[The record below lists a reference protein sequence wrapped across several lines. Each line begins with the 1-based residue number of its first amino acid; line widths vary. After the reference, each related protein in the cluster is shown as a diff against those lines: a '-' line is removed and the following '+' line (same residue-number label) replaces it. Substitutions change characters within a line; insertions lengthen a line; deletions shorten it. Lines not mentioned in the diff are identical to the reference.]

1 MAIKCVIF
9 DVGQVCYPYSL
20 EPLNAYLRNHTLNPS
35 KFDQLGGA
43 KVYDYKPLMLGQV
56 SFEKFCQDICKFFEV
71 PYSPQRIRQIDVAM
85 HQGVGDFFS
94 ETLRLI
100 SELRANNISIALL
113 SNALPN
119 LEDTALNLVDV
130 DKVFVSY
137 RLKLLKPDPEIYR
150 QVLKQLNLLPHE
162 VIFVDDKR
170 KNVEAARK
178 IGITSIV
185 FTPESIVSEMHN
197 YLP

>member
-20 EPLNAYLRNHTLNPS
+20 EPLNVYLRNNTLNPS

-56 SFEKFCQDICKFFEV
+56 SFEQFCQDICKFFEV
-71 PYSPQRIRQIDVAM
+71 AYSPQRIRQIDVAM
-85 HQGVGDFFS
+85 HQGVGDFFP

-100 SELRANNISIALL
+100 SELRAKNISIALL

-119 LEDTALNLVDV
+119 LEDTALNLVDE

-137 RLKLLKPDPEIYR
+137 QLKLLKPNPEIYR

-162 VIFVDDKR
+162 VIFVDDKL

-185 FTPESIVSEMHN
+185 FTPESIMSEMHN

>member
-1 MAIKCVIF
+1 
-9 DVGQVCYPYSL
+9 
-20 EPLNAYLRNHTLNPS
+20 
-35 KFDQLGGA
+35 
-43 KVYDYKPLMLGQV
+43 MLGQV

-85 HQGVGDFFS
+85 HQGVGDFFP

-100 SELRANNISIALL
+100 SELRAKNISIALL

-119 LEDTALNLVDV
+119 LEDTALNLVDE

-137 RLKLLKPDPEIYR
+137 RLKLLKPDPEIYC

-185 FTPESIVSEMHN
+185 FTPESIISEMHN

>member
-1 MAIKCVIF
+1 MK
-9 DVGQVCYPYSL
+9 G
-20 EPLNAYLRNHTLNPS
+20 
-35 KFDQLGGA
+35 
-43 KVYDYKPLMLGQV
+43 
-56 SFEKFCQDICKFFEV
+56 
-71 PYSPQRIRQIDVAM
+71 
-85 HQGVGDFFS
+85 

-100 SELRANNISIALL
+100 SELRAKNISIALL

-119 LEDTALNLVDV
+119 LEDTALNLADE
-130 DKVFVSY
+130 DKVLVSY

-150 QVLKQLNLLPHE
+150 QTLKQLNLLPHE

>member
-20 EPLNAYLRNHTLNPS
+20 EPLNVYLRNNTLNPS

-43 KVYDYKPLMLGQV
+43 KAYDYKPLMLGQV
-56 SFEKFCQDICKFFEV
+56 IFEQFCQDICKFFDV

-85 HQGVGDFFS
+85 HQGVGDFFP

-100 SELRANNISIALL
+100 SELRAKNISIALL

-119 LEDTALNLVDV
+119 LKDTALNLVDE

-150 QVLKQLNLLPHE
+150 QVLKQLNLHPHE
-162 VIFVDDKR
+162 VIFVDDKL

-185 FTPESIVSEMHN
+185 FTPENIVSEMHK